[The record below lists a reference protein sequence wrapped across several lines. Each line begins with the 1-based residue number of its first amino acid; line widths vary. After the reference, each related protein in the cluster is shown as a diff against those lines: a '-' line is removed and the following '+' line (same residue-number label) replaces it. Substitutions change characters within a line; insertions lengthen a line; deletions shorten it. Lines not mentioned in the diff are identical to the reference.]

1 MHMHPNE
8 SQLVD
13 LAEKARANFEC
24 REAIFIEKGALR
36 VRISSISGSTSQA
49 VITANVEE
57 IPTPGLGVGLLDK
70 ESRFFRPRWKIGAGF
85 FPNIPNF
92 TTDISDHQWHMGY
105 GGWSL
110 YFEDRIL
117 QGVIELAS
125 RFPAEIDTMQRYDLV
140 MEYII
145 KEEIKRRENNRQILP
160 S

>member
-1 MHMHPNE
+1 MNLDEP
-8 SQLVD
+8 QLGIAMVN
-13 LAEKARANFEC
+13 LAEKARANFEG

-57 IPTPGLGVGLLDK
+57 IPTQGLGVGLLDK
-70 ESRFFRPRWKIGAGF
+70 ESRFFRPRWKISAGF
-85 FPNIPNF
+85 IPNF
-92 TTDISDHQWHMGY
+92 MTDISDHQWHMGY

-110 YFEDRIL
+110 YFEDRIIR
-117 QGVIELAS
+117 GVIELAS